1 MSNRSSR
8 LVEEQMLGCQLL
20 IQQLMN
26 SKPALWSVRRRSK
39 SGESHHKYWLFKPSK
54 VSKYGFWIVTTFQ
67 IFVVQKKRKQGSYGT
82 NPQRINGTF
91 FSEYVQY
98 GICARSVEAARLLG
112 VSASLVRWL
121 SLFEFASLFECN
133 KYVNFSTTKLLSTMM
148 CDVKEFPGNLLLS
161 PFEL

>member
-1 MSNRSSR
+1 MEQIHKESTERSFQSTYNMAFVHRSCSSNVTISN
-8 LVEEQMLGCQLL
+8 LNQL
-20 IQQLMN
+20 
-26 SKPALWSVRRRSK
+26 R
-39 SGESHHKYWLFKPSK
+39 
-54 VSKYGFWIVTTFQ
+54 
-67 IFVVQKKRKQGSYGT
+67 
-82 NPQRINGTF
+82 
-91 FSEYVQY
+91 
-98 GICARSVEAARLLG
+98 G